1 MNDMNNLDRS
11 SAIPLYV
18 QLSQIIKQRI
28 LAGDWQEAGGQ
39 LPTEPELSAEFEIAR
54 GTVRQALS
62 QLESEGIVR
71 RERGRGTFIAL
82 RSPTIAA
89 RSAEH
94 IGFVVPYVRDSF
106 ITTILHGVERMAA
119 DHNISVTFK
128 HVENNPDQQTAA
140 LYDLVEQNAAG
151 IILYPTD
158 SAPHDS
164 VRDLL
169 QSRYPMVLI
178 DRYLRGIYSD
188 YVIADHFGGALQA
201 VQHLLA
207 LGHERI
213 GFVNWHD
220 DAISMAHRAAGYRQA
235 IIESGFSDDRLSM
248 CEVESYPEIDDSPL
262 YDFLQQSPAPTAIF
276 CANDQIALAVYRMAR
291 KLGMNVP
298 GDLALVG
305 FGDIDL
311 VAYLDVPLTTVAQPT
326 YDIGQEAV
334 RLLIQRIEQP
344 SLDWQRLILPTRLI
358 VRASCGAH
366 PTRQKI

>member
-1 MNDMNNLDRS
+1 MTQLDRHS
-11 SAIPLYV
+11 SIPLYV
-18 QLSQIIKQRI
+18 QLSQILKQRI
-28 LAGDWQEAGGQ
+28 LSGEWRGDGGQ
-39 LPTEPELSAEFEIAR
+39 LPTEPELSAEFNLAR

-62 QLESEGIVR
+62 QLEDEGVVR

-82 RSPTIAA
+82 RKPTDTTS
-89 RSAEH
+89 RSTDQ

-119 DHNISVTFK
+119 EHNISVTFK
-128 HVENNPDQQTAA
+128 HVENNRDQQATA
-140 LYDLVEQNAAG
+140 LEDLIAQDVAG

-164 VRDLL
+164 VARLL

-207 LGHERI
+207 LGHHRI
-213 GFVNWHD
+213 GFVNWKD
-220 DAISMAHRAAGYRQA
+220 DAISMAHRAVGYQQA
-235 IIESGFSDDRLSM
+235 IIESGQPINPAYM
-248 CEVESYPEIDDSPL
+248 CEVESYPQIDDAPL
-262 YDFLQQSPAPTAIF
+262 YDFLKQSPAPTAIF
-276 CANDQIALAVYRMAR
+276 CANDQIALAVYRIAR
-291 KLGMNVP
+291 KIGLTVP

-326 YDIGQEAV
+326 FDIGQESV
-334 RLLIQRIEQP
+334 RLLVQRIAQP
-344 SLDWQRLILPTRLI
+344 SLGWQRIILPTQLI
-358 VRASCGAH
+358 IRSSCGGRIRR
-366 PTRQKI
+366 PSNI